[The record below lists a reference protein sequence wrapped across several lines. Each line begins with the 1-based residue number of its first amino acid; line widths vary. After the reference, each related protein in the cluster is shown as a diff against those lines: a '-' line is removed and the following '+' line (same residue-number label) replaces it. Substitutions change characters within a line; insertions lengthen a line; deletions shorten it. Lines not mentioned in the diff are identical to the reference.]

1 MNRLIVLFFA
11 VTLFSCGNQQPK
23 VEYALDPN
31 NTAIIVSEVLQ
42 SPMYNYVQGKI
53 DGKETWI
60 AVTADEVE
68 TGKTYYFSEMLE
80 MTDFHSKEL
89 DRTFDLILFVGNL
102 SSRPIPV
109 TAAIQHDHQH
119 ENRQSMQQSKGAPH
133 PSRQEV
139 TIKPVEGSISLQE
152 LWEKR
157 KSLAGKVVKVT
168 GQVAKFNPAIMGRN
182 WLHIQD
188 GTGSEEFFDL
198 TITTLDLAEVGDVV
212 VVEGTV
218 VLNKDLGSGYFY
230 DILLE
235 ETKVTRLSIY

>member
-11 VTLFSCGNQQPK
+11 VTLFACGNQQPK
-23 VEYALDPN
+23 VEFALDPN
-31 NTAIIVSEVLQ
+31 NTAILVKEVKQ
-42 SPMYNYVQGKI
+42 TPMYTYVFGEI

-68 TGKTYYFSEMLE
+68 VGKTYYFSEMME
-80 MTDFHSKEL
+80 MTDFRSKEL
-89 DRTFDLILFVGNL
+89 DQTFDFILFVGNL
-102 SSRPIPV
+102 SSNPIPA
-109 TAAIQHDHQH
+109 TAAIDQQHNKPPQ
-119 ENRQSMQQSKGAPH
+119 QQSKGAPH
-133 PSRQEV
+133 LQRQEV

-157 KSLAGKVVKVT
+157 EGLAGKVVKIT
-168 GQVAKFNPAIMGRN
+168 GQVAKYNPAIMGRN

-198 TITTLDLAEVGDVV
+198 TVTTLDLAEVGDVV

-235 ETKVTRLSIY
+235 DSKVTRLSIY